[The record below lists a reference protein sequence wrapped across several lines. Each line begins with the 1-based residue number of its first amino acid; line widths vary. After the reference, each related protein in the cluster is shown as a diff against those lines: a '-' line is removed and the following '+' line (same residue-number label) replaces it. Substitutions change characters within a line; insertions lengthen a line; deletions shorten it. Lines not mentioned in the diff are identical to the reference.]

1 MDNKKALL
9 KVYLCIP
16 YSGMEESS
24 YLQANLGT
32 VAVLENGHNVYS
44 PITHSHPLT
53 KLTENKLPGNWE
65 FWSAID
71 YQFIDWADE
80 LWVLIPTEG
89 EERVLNSTGVQAEIK
104 YAIEKGKS
112 VKYMKQV
119 NKAYAV
125 NSDITFGRRLHND
138 VVTGED
144 LLKTTFIG
152 RSPLTKEQLLK

>member
-1 MDNKKALL
+1 MKKI
-9 KVYLCIP
+9 YLAIP

-53 KLTENKLPGNWE
+53 KLTENKLPGTWE

-80 LWVLIPTEG
+80 LWVLIPKEG
-89 EERVLNSTGVQAEIK
+89 VEKVLNSTGCQAEIK
-104 YAIEKGKS
+104 YATEQGKK
-112 VKYMKQV
+112 VMYIKVINGKI
-119 NKAYAV
+119 AYS
-125 NSDITFGRRLHND
+125 SDINFGKLE
-138 VVTGED
+138 VV
-144 LLKTTFIG
+144 K
-152 RSPLTKEQLLK
+152 